1 MIGRKI
7 GHYEIVE
14 KLGEGG
20 MGVVY
25 KAHDTHL
32 GRFVAIKILPP
43 EKVSTERR
51 ARFFQ
56 EARAASAL
64 NHPNIV
70 HIYDI
75 ASEGDV
81 DFIAMEFIAGKA
93 LDRAIPRKGLRVDE
107 VLKIGVQVAD
117 ALGAAHGVGLIHRDL
132 KPGNVMVTE
141 QGHVKIVDF
150 GLAKLTEQ
158 LGEDETTRTLWRA
171 SGQ

>member
-43 EKVSTERR
+43 EKVSAERR

-75 ASEGDV
+75 ASEGDL
-81 DFIAMEFIAGKA
+81 DFIAMEFIAGKTLA
-93 LDRAIPRKGLRVDE
+93 RAIPRTGLRLDE

-117 ALGAAHGVGLIHRDL
+117 ALSAAHGIGLIHRDL

-141 QGHVKIVDF
+141 R
-150 GLAKLTEQ
+150 L
-158 LGEDETTRTLWRA
+158 
-171 SGQ
+171 